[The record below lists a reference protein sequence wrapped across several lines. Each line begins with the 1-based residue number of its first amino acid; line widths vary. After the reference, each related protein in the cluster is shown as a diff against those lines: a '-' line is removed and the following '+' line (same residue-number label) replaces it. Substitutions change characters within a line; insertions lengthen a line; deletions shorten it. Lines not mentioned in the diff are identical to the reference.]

1 MTTRHAA
8 GHHSGHVMPAV
19 HVIRRRG
26 GSFLVMMCGNRALT
40 GRAAG
45 QLIRRPCGSG
55 KRRVEQNNDAQTDA
69 CGNRTPSTLI
79 AEGHGSPD
87 SCLIIH
93 QKALPGRDC
102 SMRCASYFRP
112 SVRKQSAIL
121 RILTWRPAR
130 RRLESWLTA
139 IFDWILARTRR
150 RLSKRGT
157 SWMGGGRPFAS
168 TKSCSTSWN
177 VLRARPPR
185 SLPSPELLPRRSQ
198 RRNPKEKQRKR
209 PKAKKLPPNRASRL
223 REKQRRP
230 PTGKWACWSGY
241 IFLRTK
247 SYPNSAGWTASRPKS
262 LSRALHRKLFIKA
275 IRNSN
280 RRTGNSKLLSNLT
293 EARLISICEFEA
305 KLAAKFGAQG
315 LARSTNLD

>member
-1 MTTRHAA
+1 MRDWFDTHRQGVLWSPSYFGASCGRAPPRNTLKSYIEQHKTPRRRFKEPASSPEPY
-8 GHHSGHVMPAV
+8 GHSG
-19 HVIRRRG
+19 
-26 GSFLVMMCGNRALT
+26 
-40 GRAAG
+40 
-45 QLIRRPCGSG
+45 
-55 KRRVEQNNDAQTDA
+55 
-69 CGNRTPSTLI
+69 
-79 AEGHGSPD
+79 
-87 SCLIIH
+87 
-93 QKALPGRDC
+93 
-102 SMRCASYFRP
+102 
-112 SVRKQSAIL
+112 KQGAIL

-262 LSRALHRKLFIKA
+262 LARALHRKLFIKA